1 MIRIIYVVLCV
12 LGTLLPLSQ
21 LAPWLSSNGLATGLL
36 VQEAFSPPVAA
47 FAWWDVI
54 ISALVTL
61 VFVFSEGRR
70 LGVSHLW
77 LPVLGLCTV
86 GVSLALP
93 LFLLQRE
100 QRLIQLT
107 TQQAQ

>member
-1 MIRIIYVVLCV
+1 MMRFAYLVFCV
-12 LGTLLPLSQ
+12 LGTVLPLSQ
-21 LAPWLSSNGLATGLL
+21 FAPWLSANGLAIGLL

-47 FAWWDVI
+47 FAWWDVL

-70 LGVSHLW
+70 LGMKHLW

-93 LFLLQRE
+93 LFLLLRE
-100 QRLIQLT
+100 QRLIQLN
-107 TQQAQ
+107 AK